1 MDRWSHIV
9 LPAAFLLLTSATFQD
24 YDEPCHPYACE
35 FGDCIPEGSS
45 FRCECRKD
53 HVGETCN
60 IWRSPLVNCD
70 VDGPLTCFNNGIC
83 NTTKNSFTCVCSPN
97 FTGFFCEEDVNECKA
112 SPCQNGGTC
121 VNRPGSFFCMCPLGF
136 KGEIC
141 DEPVEICSRD
151 ACENGGTCIDSKD
164 GYVCH
169 CPLGVMGRRCE
180 RDERVFKT
188 SNNDSTRE
196 NPVTCADCPSK
207 IVNGKCEGECNVPE
221 CGGDDGDCLNKN
233 LFGECPHSSFCALAF
248 RNGICD
254 EICDTEACLFDGF
267 DCMPKIPVCPEAIST
282 YCSEHRADGICDE
295 KCNQEGCD
303 FDGGDCQG
311 VPNKIL
317 SGELSVVV
325 LTEPSYFVA
334 NVAGFLRSM
343 SRTLRADVQ
352 IKNDQKGPKIFFWN
366 EGKVGDRVKIE
377 PKGIATRTPKKGKRG
392 VIVWIEVDVAACVN
406 ECFSD
411 VEVVASFIE
420 ASRERLS
427 GMNMSIYS
435 ADAKRTRKVKTEL
448 NISLLVLLACVMIMI
463 IIAVLFVLHEKTS
476 RKRKIIENA
485 PVWIPPTELENDKN
499 VGYNG
504 GNWQHRVVLEAA
516 KRRRVDLSQ
525 IKLLEE
531 QLNHKGQT
539 IPRVFVLPKQKK
551 IEPLPSRLYIEAASS
566 NPISTPVAAED
577 INQRGPN
584 GRTPVMVLVR
594 NTIKTENQVIE
605 DLTKLRTAG
614 ADLNLWDDSDD
625 TALHVAVSSGRLA
638 LVRKLLQLGASP
650 IIRDHKNST
659 CLHLAARICALDITK
674 ALLEVEEMKVEVDAV
689 DDENRTALMLV
700 AMHDRMDVKIAE
712 LLCDAGAK
720 VNYDGDNKL
729 STWTGRTALHFA
741 AKYDNAQM
749 VAFLLGRNANKDC
762 QDHECCTPL
771 HLAASEGHEGPVKE
785 LIRAGASVMLRND
798 KSQTPYDTALV
809 NNRVGVIGLL
819 ASGDNLRVQLYSNNG
834 EIFAS
839 STPPGLKCAKLLMAR
854 HARNGRVHAVPSSHV
869 SPRSTHST
877 PTRHSHNAPSS
888 CSDPVTPRS
897 AGSAFPS
904 PQYLNLMERSMEG
917 SYKTTGQDRSV
928 MFSASETK
936 ASEVLVGSP
945 HSSTYGYFPQMEK
958 QISIHSGYVDSGF
971 ETFTEGSSYNYSPQW
986 STSNNP
992 INLSTL
998 SPRERFVCP
1007 EGYIV

>member
-1 MDRWSHIV
+1 M
-9 LPAAFLLLTSATFQD
+9 PLLD
-24 YDEPCHPYACE
+24 
-35 FGDCIPEGSS
+35 
-45 FRCECRKD
+45 
-53 HVGETCN
+53 
-60 IWRSPLVNCD
+60 
-70 VDGPLTCFNNGIC
+70 
-83 NTTKNSFTCVCSPN
+83 
-97 FTGFFCEEDVNECKA
+97 
-112 SPCQNGGTC
+112 
-121 VNRPGSFFCMCPLGF
+121 
-136 KGEIC
+136 
-141 DEPVEICSRD
+141 
-151 ACENGGTCIDSKD
+151 
-164 GYVCH
+164 
-169 CPLGVMGRRCE
+169 
-180 RDERVFKT
+180 
-188 SNNDSTRE
+188 
-196 NPVTCADCPSK
+196 
-207 IVNGKCEGECNVPE
+207 
-221 CGGDDGDCLNKN
+221 
-233 LFGECPHSSFCALAF
+233 
-248 RNGICD
+248 
-254 EICDTEACLFDGF
+254 
-267 DCMPKIPVCPEAIST
+267 
-282 YCSEHRADGICDE
+282 
-295 KCNQEGCD
+295 
-303 FDGGDCQG
+303 
-311 VPNKIL
+311 
-317 SGELSVVV
+317 
-325 LTEPSYFVA
+325 
-334 NVAGFLRSM
+334 
-343 SRTLRADVQ
+343 
-352 IKNDQKGPKIFFWN
+352 
-366 EGKVGDRVKIE
+366 
-377 PKGIATRTPKKGKRG
+377 
-392 VIVWIEVDVAACVN
+392 
-406 ECFSD
+406 
-411 VEVVASFIE
+411 
-420 ASRERLS
+420 
-427 GMNMSIYS
+427 
-435 ADAKRTRKVKTEL
+435 
-448 NISLLVLLACVMIMI
+448 
-463 IIAVLFVLHEKTS
+463 
-476 RKRKIIENA
+476 
-485 PVWIPPTELENDKN
+485 DKN

-551 IEPLPSRLYIEAASS
+551 IEPLPSRLHIEAASS

-594 NTIKTENQVIE
+594 NTIKTENQ
-605 DLTKLRTAG
+605 
-614 ADLNLWDDSDD
+614 
-625 TALHVAVSSGRLA
+625 
-638 LVRKLLQLGASP
+638 
-650 IIRDHKNST
+650 
-659 CLHLAARICALDITK
+659 
-674 ALLEVEEMKVEVDAV
+674 VDAV

-854 HARNGRVHAVPSSHV
+854 HARNGRAHAVPSSHV

-877 PTRHSHNAPSS
+877 PTRHLHNAPSS

-904 PQYLNLMERSMEG
+904 PQYLNLMERSMEA

-958 QISIHSGYVDSGF
+958 QVK
-971 ETFTEGSSYNYSPQW
+971 W
-986 STSNNP
+986 
-992 INLSTL
+992 
-998 SPRERFVCP
+998 
-1007 EGYIV
+1007 